1 MPKISAPT
9 VAQHRL
15 RQRDALLHAANE
27 LLVSAG
33 VSAVTPA
40 AVGAAAGLAR
50 PSVYQYFSS
59 GADIL
64 AAVIEDAFPRANEAL
79 AVALESANGPAE
91 RLDIYVRVSL
101 RLAHEGAHR
110 PAAALAA
117 AQLPD
122 ACMARLR
129 DLHREQAVP
138 FLQALKELGTPEL
151 QLTAQLLGG
160 VLEAAMGAI
169 ESGASLATVTERTQA
184 LVRAAVGVGQPG
196 AD

>member
-9 VAQHRL
+9 VAEHRS
-15 RQRDALLHAANE
+15 RQRKALLHAATK
-27 LLVSAG
+27 LLVDGG
-33 VSAVTPA
+33 VNAVTPA

-64 AAVIEDAFPRANEAL
+64 AAVIEDAFPRANEEL
-79 AVALESANGPAE
+79 RVALESASGPAE
-91 RLDIYVRVSL
+91 QLDTYVRVSL

-122 ACMARLR
+122 ECMARLR
-129 DLHREQAVP
+129 ELHHEQAAP
-138 FLQALKELGTPEL
+138 FLRALKDLGAPEL

-160 VLEAAMGAI
+160 VLEAAMGAV
-169 ESGASLATVTERTQA
+169 ESGASQPQA
-184 LVRAAVGVGQPG
+184 RRPA
-196 AD
+196 

>member
-9 VAQHRL
+9 VAEHRV
-15 RQRDALLHAANE
+15 RQRDALLHAATE
-27 LLVSAG
+27 LLVDGG

-50 PSVYQYFSS
+50 PSVYQYFSC

-79 AVALESANGPAE
+79 RVALESANGPAE
-91 RLDIYVRVSL
+91 QLDTYVQVSL

-129 DLHREQAVP
+129 ELHHEQAAP
-138 FLQALKELGTPEL
+138 FLRALKELGTPEL

-160 VLEAAMGAI
+160 VLEAAMGAV
-169 ESGASLATVTERTQA
+169 ESGASLAAVTERTLT
-184 LVRAAVGVGQPG
+184 LVRAAVEVATDGH
-196 AD
+196 